1 MRTANLSVVIANR
14 NHARYLP
21 RALDAVLSQSLRPRE
36 MILVDDDST
45 DDSVRILEGYAR
57 RFPEIIRF
65 VRNECHRGVTRS
77 YNRGFTLATSE
88 YTLAGGADDFIL
100 PGFIEKAMS
109 QFAQHP
115 HAGMCLGF
123 GSCTDGNSGP
133 LIVNDPGWC
142 DRPEYFTPE
151 QLCRRL
157 WHTLP
162 VSALIRRRDA
172 LLAIG
177 GYRSELAWYS
187 DWFADLVIAFRH
199 GVIHIPETLGIH
211 VSHPGSY
218 ATNRKPGAENVRL
231 LGVLLDLLLS
241 PEFADVAVL
250 SPQWSRMSLRPG
262 PASPLP
268 RIAPIAANRAS
279 LASSPASRRK
289 CTKRWQQD
297 LPPTPFPAK
306 EGGAGTSPSPLGGGV
321 GEGSSDA
328 VRELAAV
335 FVQDPWR
342 EVDRSPRADL
352 EAENSAAR
360 GRDSVD
366 AIASRTAW
374 CSLKLRW
381 AAGLVR
387 RRLRKAVGLH
397 PAGRFR

>member
-21 RALDAVLSQSLRPRE
+21 RALDALLSQSLRPRE
-36 MILVDDDST
+36 MILLDDDSS

-65 VRNECHRGVTRS
+65 VRNECHRGVTAS
-77 YNRGFTLATSE
+77 YNHGFAMATSE
-88 YTLAGGADDFIL
+88 YILAGGADDYIL

-109 QFAQHP
+109 QFQRHP
-115 HAGMCLGF
+115 QAGMCAGF
-123 GSCTDGNSGP
+123 GSCTEGDGGP

-151 QLCRRL
+151 KVCRRL

-172 LLAIG
+172 LLAVG
-177 GYRSELAWYS
+177 GYRSKLAWYS

-211 VSHPGSY
+211 VQHEGSY
-218 ATNRKPGAENVRL
+218 ATNSKPGEENIRI
-231 LGVLLDLLLS
+231 LGTLLDLLLS
-241 PEFADVAVL
+241 PEFADVAPYFRRNGAACHFGPDLLRAAAKRPDCREPRVL
-250 SPQWSRMSLRPG
+250 GFLLG
-262 PASPLP
+262 F
-268 RIAPIAANRAS
+268 APDVYETLAN
-279 LASSPASRRK
+279 
-289 CTKRWQQD
+289 
-297 LPPTPFPAK
+297 
-306 EGGAGTSPSPLGGGV
+306 
-321 GEGSSDA
+321 SDPESA
-328 VRELAAV
+328 VRELAAT
-335 FVQDPWR
+335 FFQDPWR
-342 EVDRSPRADL
+342 EVIARRADL
-352 EAENSAAR
+352 EAENRRLVEEIQLTRLRAAPP
-360 GRDSVD
+360 G
-366 AIASRTAW
+366 AIG
-374 CSLKLRW
+374 KLRW